1 MRPSRILAI
10 ASLLVLAA
18 CTQQK
23 TEDEAQSE
31 ASSAVAPAEP
41 HPADQGAL
49 SCDYPVGHDA
59 TAEQLLAK
67 YGDDAVVGLVETP
80 DAGTTNGVILWR
92 GYPKQRIEITFWD
105 KEQTHIRAVRLGQ
118 EATAWNG
125 PAGLH
130 YGSPLDDVAS
140 ANGAFTLDHYNWD
153 DGGYLADL
161 GDGQLGK
168 LPGGCSLSV
177 RLKPAAGKRHDAPY
191 GDDGFDW
198 NDDRLSGLGLTV
210 ARMEVDWPK
219 P

>member
-1 MRPSRILAI
+1 MRPSRILAVV
-10 ASLLVLAA
+10 SLVVLAA

-23 TEDEAQSE
+23 SEENPSQSSSE
-31 ASSAVAPAEP
+31 AAPAEP

-49 SCDYPVGHDA
+49 SCDYPVKHDA

-67 YGDDAVVGLVETP
+67 YGDDAVIGLVETP

-92 GYPKQRIEITFWD
+92 GYPKQRIEVTFWD
-105 KEQTHIRAVRLGQ
+105 KEQTHVRAVRLGQ
-118 EATAWNG
+118 EATAWKG
-125 PAGLH
+125 PSGVR
-130 YGSPLDDVAS
+130 YGTSLADLAS
-140 ANGAFTLDHYNWD
+140 ANGAFTLDHYSWD

-177 RLKPAAGKRHDAPY
+177 RLKPQAGKRNDAPY

-198 NDDRLSGLGLTV
+198 NDDRLSDLGLTV
-210 ARMEVDWPK
+210 SRMEIDWPK
-219 P
+219 S

>member
-1 MRPSRILAI
+1 MRTSRLLALV
-10 ASLLVLAA
+10 SLLVLAA
-18 CTQQK
+18 CSQQK
-23 TEDEAQSE
+23 TEEQPSQSSSE
-31 ASSAVAPAEP
+31 AAPAQP

-49 SCDYPVGHDA
+49 SCDYPVAHDA

-92 GYPKQRIEITFWD
+92 GYPRQRIEITFWD

-118 EATAWNG
+118 EATAWKG
-125 PAGLH
+125 PSGVH
-130 YGSPLDDVAS
+130 YGTSLEDLAS
-140 ANGAFTLDHYNWD
+140 ANGAFTLDRYNWD

-168 LPGGCSLSV
+168 LSGGCSLSV
-177 RLKPAAGKRHDAPY
+177 RLAPRADKRNDAPY

-198 NDDRLSGLGLTV
+198 NDDRLAGLGLHV
-210 ARMEVDWPK
+210 SRMEIDWPK
-219 P
+219 S